1 MSQLVLYNVPW
12 TVTENVVVTTDGPT
26 MRLIIVCN
34 PLYVEVQPKL
44 AVDVLEF
51 SDSCVESGKRVETA

>member
-34 PLYVEVQPKL
+34 PLYIEVQPKL
-44 AVDVLEF
+44 AIDVLEF
-51 SDSCVESGKRVETA
+51 SDGCV